1 MERDIVKPPSVGMGV
16 RRVPFV
22 KGAGV
27 PPPLFPLLNTFP
39 AHSQTHC
46 LSKGRTLV
54 TAMPREPAGLRTGA
68 LAPRPGTRGR
78 WGGGSERGARNVG

>member
-27 PPPLFPLLNTFP
+27 FFLPFPLLNTFP
-39 AHSQTHC
+39 AYFQTHC
-46 LSKGRTLV
+46 LSIGRTLV
-54 TAMPREPAGLRTGA
+54 TATPREPAGLRTSA
-68 LAPRPGTRGR
+68 LAPEPRTQ
-78 WGGGSERGARNVG
+78 GGGEGMTVKGE

>member
-27 PPPLFPLLNTFP
+27 PPPLPSFPSLTL
-39 AHSQTHC
+39 SQ
-46 LSKGRTLV
+46 LTLKLIV
-54 TAMPREPAGLRTGA
+54 
-68 LAPRPGTRGR
+68 
-78 WGGGSERGARNVG
+78 